1 MWDSGSVDQ
10 LSGLDDAPLVP
21 LDIVAEHRQDSE
33 DAQTLDGHL
42 LPHVVLGAGGPGQE
56 GAHVLGQL
64 GLRGGRAVLV
74 LDNLVVERRIHADSS
89 AGVVRVE
96 ALAVL
101 QLYSRRGVT
110 VPIQKMVDIVLVTVP
125 VNIDRS

>member
-1 MWDSGSVDQ
+1 MGDSGSVDQ

-42 LPHVVLGAGGPGQE
+42 LPHVVLGGGRPGQE

-64 GLRGGRAVLV
+64 GLGGGGAVLV
-74 LDNLVVERRIHADSS
+74 LDNLVVERRIHTDGSTR
-89 AGVVRVE
+89 VVRVE
-96 ALAVL
+96 NLPF
-101 QLYSRRGVT
+101 S
-110 VPIQKMVDIVLVTVP
+110 
-125 VNIDRS
+125 